1 MLTLLSSLGNRRGT
15 HVKAVGRRRRIDRSG
30 TRGTAT
36 GSDALCTRQRASGMA
51 TVPDCDRTDDNICEQ
66 QEPVRLPSVP
76 VHQPVDMEEDA
87 EEARRE
93 KQMQREEDLRMAM
106 TA

>member
-1 MLTLLSSLGNRRGT
+1 VYQIVAELMRDLR
-15 HVKAVGRRRRIDRSG
+15 
-30 TRGTAT
+30 
-36 GSDALCTRQRASGMA
+36 
-51 TVPDCDRTDDNICEQ
+51 EQ

-76 VHQPVDMEEDA
+76 SHQPVDMEEEA